1 MAEPKIKVAVIDD
14 HNVVRLGIKA
24 VLKLS
29 PQIEFAGESD
39 NAANVV
45 PFLKNAAA
53 DVVLIDI
60 RMPGKNGIEALSDI
74 RAADLPVKVIMLTT
88 SDVEDDVAMAVK
100 NGADG
105 YALKDL
111 EPEILINA
119 IKTVH
124 SGGKFF
130 PPEIS
135 RLYEQYKNSPEISQ
149 REKDILSY
157 LAKGF
162 SNIDIAKSLNV
173 SPETVK
179 MHLKRIYPKLN
190 AEDRAEAVAIAISRG
205 IIKV

>member
-1 MAEPKIKVAVIDD
+1 MAEPKIRVAVIDD

-29 PQIEFAGESD
+29 PQIAFAGECD

-119 IKTVH
+119 IKTVL

>member
-1 MAEPKIKVAVIDD
+1 MAEPKIRVAVIDD

>member
-1 MAEPKIKVAVIDD
+1 MAEPKIKVAIIDD

-29 PQIEFAGESD
+29 PQIVFAGESD
-39 NAANVV
+39 NAANIVT
-45 PFLKNAAA
+45 FLKKAAA
-53 DVVLIDI
+53 DVALIDI
-60 RMPGKNGIEALSDI
+60 RMPGKSGIEALTDI
-74 RAADLPVKVIMLTT
+74 RAAEIPVKVIMLTT
-88 SDVEDDVAMAVK
+88 SDVEEDVAMAIK

-111 EPEILINA
+111 EPENLIEA
-119 IKTVH
+119 IKTVY
-124 SGGKFF
+124 SGEKFF

-135 RLYEQYKNSPEISQ
+135 RLYEQYKTSPEISQ

-162 SNIDIAKSLNV
+162 SNIDIANSLKV
-173 SPETVK
+173 SPETIK